1 MESFN
6 GRLRDELLDR
16 ELFLRLRE
24 ARFVS
29 EQRRMDYNRRGPHSG
44 LKWLTPVAFFAGLDD
59 TTSGMVPAASCGVP
73 PIGATPL
80 PPTHYADYSPILS

>member
-1 MESFN
+1 MKSFN

-29 EQRRMDYNRRGPHSG
+29 EQRRMDYNRCGPHSG

-59 TTSGMVPAASCGVP
+59 MTSGMVPAASRGVP
-73 PIGATPL
+73 PVGASSL
-80 PPTHYADYSPILS
+80 PPRHCADYSPTLA